1 MAAVDKLK
9 VVYRKASSLVP
20 YQGNARIHPPEQ
32 IQQIRA
38 SIKEFG
44 FTNPILLKDDGKTV
58 GAGHGRLEAAL
69 QEGLEKVPTITLAGL
84 SDAQWRAYVIA
95 DNQIGLNSSW
105 DMQRLNFEIEALK
118 HDEFKIE
125 LLGFGSI
132 ELRDIISAGLPDGA
146 VPPDPDDAPEPPVN
160 PVSRLGDVWI
170 LGNHRIICGSSTDPA
185 TVEKVL
191 AGHKPNLMVTDPP
204 YGVNYDPEWRV
215 RAGVNTDTAASG
227 VVLNDDNADWTDAW
241 MLFAG
246 DVAYVWH
253 AGLHAGTVNES
264 LLRAGFVARSQ
275 IIWAKSQM
283 VMSRGDYHWHHEP
296 CWYAV
301 RKGKPGGWQG
311 DRKQTTL
318 WQIDKPHKSETGHST
333 QKPVDCMKRPIENNS
348 KPGDY
353 IYEPFSGSGTTV
365 IAAEMTSRKCIAIE
379 LNPAYVDVCV
389 KRWQDFAGKDAVLE
403 GTAHTFAQAAAQRLS
418 GKAA

>member
-227 VVLNDDNADWTDAW
+227 VVLNDDNADWTDKNGY
-241 MLFAG
+241 F
-246 DVAYVWH
+246 
-253 AGLHAGTVNES
+253 
-264 LLRAGFVARSQ
+264 
-275 IIWAKSQM
+275 
-283 VMSRGDYHWHHEP
+283 
-296 CWYAV
+296 
-301 RKGKPGGWQG
+301 
-311 DRKQTTL
+311 
-318 WQIDKPHKSETGHST
+318 
-333 QKPVDCMKRPIENNS
+333 QKNPFYLPNQPN
-348 KPGDY
+348 
-353 IYEPFSGSGTTV
+353 PFS
-365 IAAEMTSRKCIAIE
+365 
-379 LNPAYVDVCV
+379 N
-389 KRWQDFAGKDAVLE
+389 
-403 GTAHTFAQAAAQRLS
+403 
-418 GKAA
+418 